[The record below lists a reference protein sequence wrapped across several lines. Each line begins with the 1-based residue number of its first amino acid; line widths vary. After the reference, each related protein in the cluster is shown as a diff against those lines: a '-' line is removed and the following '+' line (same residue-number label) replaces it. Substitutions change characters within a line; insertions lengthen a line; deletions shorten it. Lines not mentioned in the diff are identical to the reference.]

1 MSYDSFTST
10 FVSTLKVGITLVL
23 LAILGWQLIGIG
35 DEPPRPAAGP
45 TPPAETGDSVA
56 QLRVTTIPGEADT
69 SRLSDLVDQGCHLVY
84 FFDPSCPACREA
96 ARDWQA
102 HGNGPFVNSSIGML
116 WVSISA
122 SSDSTAAFVSRY
134 DLPDS
139 TLIVTDHPGL
149 GNVGI
154 GAIPGVWG
162 TVDRKI
168 ATRHTGISAT
178 SPTALS
184 ADLSWCPAEA
194 R

>member
-1 MSYDSFTST
+1 MSYDSLIST
-10 FVSTLKVGITLVL
+10 LVSTLKVGITLVL
-23 LAILGWQLIGIG
+23 LAILGWQVIG
-35 DEPPRPAAGP
+35 DAPPRPDSGR
-45 TPPAETGDSVA
+45 TPPAETGDSVPE
-56 QLRVTTIPGEADT
+56 LRVTMIAGEADT
-69 SRLSDLVDQGCHLVY
+69 ARLSDLVDRGCHLVY
-84 FFDPSCPACREA
+84 FFDPSCPACRDA
-96 ARDWQA
+96 ARDWRT
-102 HGNGPFVNSSIGML
+102 HGKGPFVDSPIGMR

-122 SSDSTAAFVSRY
+122 SSDSTAAFVHRY

-139 TLIVTDHPGL
+139 TLIVTDDPGL

-162 TVDRKI
+162 TVDRRI
-168 ATRHTGISAT
+168 ATRRTGISAT